1 MSFDDGEN
9 QFPED
14 AAGHR
19 DCRMEIDQLRKELAE
34 SEAQREAMR
43 AKVWEEAAKC
53 VPYSWLDELLSGPEA
68 ANVTPGPE
76 VAKLLDGIRKR
87 MKAKAQEERGNN
99 AK

>member
-1 MSFDDGEN
+1 
-9 QFPED
+9 
-14 AAGHR
+14 
-19 DCRMEIDQLRKELAE
+19 
-34 SEAQREAMR
+34 MR